1 MYKCERSRTRK
12 KQARVYYEHMVYG
25 SEEREIPHTTIVDIL
40 VYMNKR
46 PCKKNIPFVLFSQK
60 PLLHNTAVPLPLLS
74 HNLFPFYF
82 TKTIPFIDFFSLLVK
97 FKLRICFF
105 HMFAITLFKIFGKYN
120 VSIFTYSLQSSFLT
134 YS

>member
-25 SEEREIPHTTIVDIL
+25 SEGKRNTTH
-40 VYMNKR
+40 YNRRYTRMNKR

>member
-1 MYKCERSRTRK
+1 
-12 KQARVYYEHMVYG
+12 MVYG

-60 PLLHNTAVPLPLLS
+60 PLLHNTAVPLPLL

-82 TKTIPFIDFFSLLVK
+82 TKTIPFVDLFFFSTCKIQTPYLLFSHV
-97 FKLRICFF
+97 CD
-105 HMFAITLFKIFGKYN
+105 N
-120 VSIFTYSLQSSFLT
+120 SLQNLW
-134 YS
+134 